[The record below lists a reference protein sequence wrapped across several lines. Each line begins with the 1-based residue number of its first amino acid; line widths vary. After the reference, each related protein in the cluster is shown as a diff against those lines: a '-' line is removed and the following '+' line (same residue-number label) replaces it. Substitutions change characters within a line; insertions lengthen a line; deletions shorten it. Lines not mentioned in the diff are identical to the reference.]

1 MEHHYF
7 ADVFNSYID
16 EAIRGLLGNGRVEK
30 LTVDRAANT
39 MQMDVWLSSFVPFA
53 VLNRAED
60 QIAAGLQLGSVI
72 IQPHY
77 PADSFTEDAFDTV
90 VSLLRRRHKAA
101 GGTFEG
107 ATAALS
113 DNVLTVTLA
122 YGGCNV
128 IHATHL
134 DQLLSDL
141 IEELFGRRLLVELE
155 GDDHVIVDSGYYRD
169 MMENADRE
177 VAAREAEEAE
187 AARARAAEWAAA
199 HPKAPSH
206 GEKISRK
213 GAGSLDTHTP
223 PADGLPVYLS
233 SATALIGPR
242 VTFGPVPIK
251 EIQPDGNTYTVWG
264 EIFRVEERASRDG
277 RRLRMIMDITDKTD
291 SLTLSAW
298 LDVDR
303 DTEKLEKWRSLH
315 KGDCIL
321 VTGSFAYDEYA
332 RTNLLRPKA
341 VSTLKKYER
350 QDVSEQKRVELHA
363 HTKMSML
370 DAVVDTKDLIKRAA
384 AFGHKAIAI
393 TDHGV
398 VQAFPEAMNAAKE
411 AADKGTP
418 IKILYGVEAYYV
430 DDLAL
435 VVQGEAN
442 PGIDEDV
449 IVFDLETTGLSAQN
463 DRIIEIGA
471 VRLHGGEVTDEFD
484 TFVDPHRALTLEI
497 VQLTSITDD
506 MLRSAPQEADALD
519 AFLRF
524 CGDTRVLVAHNAS
537 FDTGFIQQAM
547 QRHGKEYAFTSVD
560 TVGISRALYPH
571 LKNHK
576 LDTVATYMKL
586 PPFQH
591 HRASDDA
598 RVLADIYK
606 HMTADMRD
614 DRGIRRL
621 QDINTQI
628 KGVDVRHARHP
639 NHMILLAQNMVG
651 LKNLY
656 QLITWSHLEGF
667 SKGLVK
673 TPRIAKSQLDQHR
686 EGLLVGSACEQG
698 ELFQAIV
705 EGKPWGT
712 LCAIASYYDFL
723 EVQPIGN
730 NAFMIRK
737 GLATDEEQLREFN
750 RTVIRLGE
758 HLHKPVCA
766 TGDVHFL
773 DEDDAIYRAV
783 LQAPMYGLES
793 DQQAPLYLRTTDEML
808 AEFSYLDEAKAREI
822 VIDNPNKIADM
833 IEDIRP
839 IPSGTYPPHIEGAD
853 EQLQEITRRRA
864 KELYGDP
871 LPELV
876 QKRLD
881 RELDAIIKH
890 GFAVMYMIAQKLVKF
905 SEDNG
910 YLVGSRGS
918 VGSSFVASMAGIS
931 EVNPLSP
938 HYRCPSCHYSEF
950 ITDGSVGS
958 GFDLPEKNCPNCGT
972 PLARDGHEIPF
983 ETFLG
988 FKGDK
993 APDIDLNFAS
1003 EYQTAV
1009 HRYTESLFAKNHV
1022 FKAGTIN
1029 TLKEKNAYGY
1039 VKKYAEERGLQLSNA
1054 EINRLTVGCT
1064 GVKKTTGQHP
1074 GGMVVVPDEFD
1085 AEDFTPIQH
1094 PADKVDSDV
1103 FTTHFDFHA
1112 IHDNILKLD
1121 NLGHVVPTMYKYL
1134 EEYTG
1139 LSVKDVPM
1147 SDEKV
1152 YQLFT
1157 SPEPLG
1163 VTADDIGW
1171 PTGTLSIP
1179 EMGTPLV
1186 SQMLLECRPTC
1197 FADLLQI
1204 SGLSH
1209 GTNVWSGNAQDL
1221 IKNGTCTIATVIG
1234 TRDSIMT
1241 YLMHKGLE
1249 PQMAFKIMEIVRK
1262 GKAPKALTEE
1272 YLTAMRKHDVPEWY
1286 IDSCFKIKYM
1296 FPKAHAAA
1304 YLIAALRVAWFKVYR
1319 PVEYYAAYFTVRS
1332 EDFDAELVLK
1342 GTRQVKHEI
1351 DSVRQNQQDATAKE
1365 QDTAD
1370 TMHIAYEA
1378 MVRGVKF
1385 LPVDIAKSHA
1395 TKFLVEDGAIR
1406 MPFCSI
1412 KGVNLAAENIMKA
1425 RDEEPFCSCDDI
1437 QQRAGVGRAIIDSL
1451 RAAGALGNLP
1461 ESNQMTLFDF

>member
-1 MEHHYF
+1 MDGHFF
-7 ADVFNSYID
+7 ANVFNPYID
-16 EAIRGLLGNGRVEK
+16 EAIRGVLGDGQVEK
-30 LTVDRAANT
+30 VGVDRAANT
-39 MQMDVWLSSFVPFA
+39 MQVDVRFSSFVPFDI
-53 VLNRAED
+53 LLEAE
-60 QIAAGLQLGSVI
+60 QQVAAGLQLKSVSI
-72 IQPHY
+72 LPHF
-77 PADSFTEDAFDTV
+77 PPETLREDCFDTIV
-90 VSLLRRRHKAA
+90 ALLRRRHKAVN
-101 GGTFEG
+101 GTLDG
-107 ATAALS
+107 ARAELH
-113 DNVLTVTLA
+113 DNVLIVTLPN
-122 YGGCNV
+122 GGCNV
-128 IHATHL
+128 LRATQV
-134 DQLLSDL
+134 DEQLASL
-141 IEELFGRRLLVELE
+141 IEELFDFPVQVELE
-155 GDDHVIVDSGYYRD
+155 GEDRINSDGGYYRA
-169 MMENADRE
+169 MMAIADQE
-177 VAAREAEEAE
+177 IAEKEAQEAE
-187 AARARAAEWAAA
+187 ALRARAAAWAEA

-206 GEKISRK
+206 GDRISRK
-213 GAGSLDTHTP
+213 GAVLLDTHTP
-223 PADGLPVYLS
+223 PEDGLPVYIS
-233 SATALIGPR
+233 SAKALIGPR
-242 VTFGPVPIK
+242 ISYAPVPIK
-251 EIQPDGNTYTVWG
+251 EIQPDGNPYTVWG
-264 EIFRVEERASRDG
+264 EIFRIEERASRDG
-277 RRLRMIMDITDKTD
+277 SRVRIMMDITDKTE
-291 SLTLSAW
+291 SLTLSPW
-298 LDVDR
+298 LDVNR
-303 DTEKLEKWRSLH
+303 DAERLEKWRSLH

-321 VTGSFAYDEYA
+321 VTGSYAYDEYA
-332 RTNLLRPKA
+332 RTNLMRPKA
-341 VSTLKKYER
+341 VSTLQKYEKA
-350 QDVSEQKRVELHA
+350 DTCEEKRVELHA
-363 HTKMSML
+363 HTKMSMM
-370 DAVVDTKDLIKRAA
+370 DAVVDAKELVKRAA
-384 AFGHKAIAI
+384 TWGHPAIAI

-398 VQAFPEAMNAAKE
+398 VQAFPEAMNAAKD
-411 AADKGTP
+411 AAKNGTP

-430 DDLAL
+430 DDLVS
-435 VVQGEAN
+435 VVQGEENAD
-442 PGIDEDV
+442 IDRDV

-471 VRLHGGEVTDEFD
+471 VRLHGGEVVSEFD
-484 TFVDPHRALTLEI
+484 TFVDPKRTLSEEI
-497 VQLTSITDD
+497 VKLTGISDD
-506 MLRSAPQEADALD
+506 MLIGAPQEAAALD
-519 AFLRF
+519 AFYEF
-524 CGDTRVLVAHNAS
+524 CGDTTVLVAHNAP
-537 FDTGFIQQAM
+537 FDTGFLQQAAL
-547 QRHGKEYAFTSVD
+547 RCGKEYTFTSID

-571 LKNHK
+571 LANHK
-576 LDTVATYMKL
+576 LDTVAKYMKL

-598 RVLADIYK
+598 RVLAEIYK
-606 HMTADMRD
+606 RMIPDMRD
-614 DRGIRRL
+614 DRGIQTV
-621 QDINTQI
+621 QDINTHI
-628 KGVDVRHARHP
+628 KGVDVQTAHP
-639 NHMILLAQNMVG
+639 HHMILLVKNKVG

-656 QLITWSHLEGF
+656 KLITWSHLEGF
-667 SKGLVK
+667 GKGLHK

-698 ELFQAIV
+698 ELFEAIV
-705 EGKPWGT
+705 DGRPWGT
-712 LCAIASYYDFL
+712 LCSIASYYDFL

-730 NAFMIRK
+730 NEFMIRK
-737 GLATDEEQLREFN
+737 GLARDAEQLRDFN
-750 RTVIRLGE
+750 KTVIRLGE
-758 HLHKPVCA
+758 HLKIPVCA

-773 DEDDAIYRAV
+773 DKDDAVYRAV
-783 LQAPMYGLES
+783 LQAPMYGLEA
-793 DQQAPLYLRTTDEML
+793 DKQAPLYLHTTQEML
-808 AEFSYLDEAKAREI
+808 DEFAYLDAAKAREI
-822 VIDNPNKIADM
+822 VIENPSKIADM
-833 IEDIRP
+833 IEDIQP

-864 KELYGDP
+864 QELYGDP
-871 LPELV
+871 LPPLV
-876 QKRLD
+876 QERLD
-881 RELDAIIKH
+881 RELGAIIKH

-905 SEDNG
+905 SEDHG

-931 EVNPLSP
+931 EVNPLPP
-938 HYRCPSCHYSEF
+938 HYLCPKCHYSEF
-950 ITDGSVGS
+950 FTDGSYGS
-958 GFDLPEKNCPNCGT
+958 GFDLPEKNCPKCGA
-972 PLARDGHEIPF
+972 PLGRDGHEIPF

-1029 TLKEKNAYGY
+1029 TLKDKNAFGY

-1054 EINRLTVGCT
+1054 EINRLTTGCT

-1094 PADKVDSDV
+1094 PADKVNSDV
-1103 FTTHFDFHA
+1103 LTTHFDFHA

-1152 YQLFT
+1152 YELFT
-1157 SPEPLG
+1157 SPKPLG
-1163 VTADDIGW
+1163 VTEKEIDW

-1179 EMGTPLV
+1179 EMGTQLV

-1249 PQMAFKIMEIVRK
+1249 PSMAFKIMEIVRK
-1262 GKAPKALTEE
+1262 GKAPRELTEE
-1272 YLTAMRKHDVPEWY
+1272 HLTAMREHGVPDWY

-1332 EDFDAELVLK
+1332 EDFDAEMVLK
-1342 GTRQVKHEI
+1342 GTRAVKQQI
-1351 DSVRQNQQDATAKE
+1351 DAVRQNQQGATAKE

>member
-1 MEHHYF
+1 
-7 ADVFNSYID
+7 
-16 EAIRGLLGNGRVEK
+16 
-30 LTVDRAANT
+30 
-39 MQMDVWLSSFVPFA
+39 
-53 VLNRAED
+53 
-60 QIAAGLQLGSVI
+60 
-72 IQPHY
+72 
-77 PADSFTEDAFDTV
+77 
-90 VSLLRRRHKAA
+90 
-101 GGTFEG
+101 
-107 ATAALS
+107 
-113 DNVLTVTLA
+113 
-122 YGGCNV
+122 
-128 IHATHL
+128 
-134 DQLLSDL
+134 
-141 IEELFGRRLLVELE
+141 
-155 GDDHVIVDSGYYRD
+155 
-169 MMENADRE
+169 
-177 VAAREAEEAE
+177 VA
-187 AARARAAEWAAA
+187 
-199 HPKAPSH
+199 
-206 GEKISRK
+206 
-213 GAGSLDTHTP
+213 
-223 PADGLPVYLS
+223 
-233 SATALIGPR
+233 
-242 VTFGPVPIK
+242 
-251 EIQPDGNTYTVWG
+251 
-264 EIFRVEERASRDG
+264 
-277 RRLRMIMDITDKTD
+277 
-291 SLTLSAW
+291 
-298 LDVDR
+298 
-303 DTEKLEKWRSLH
+303 
-315 KGDCIL
+315 
-321 VTGSFAYDEYA
+321 
-332 RTNLLRPKA
+332 
-341 VSTLKKYER
+341 
-350 QDVSEQKRVELHA
+350 
-363 HTKMSML
+363 
-370 DAVVDTKDLIKRAA
+370 
-384 AFGHKAIAI
+384 
-393 TDHGV
+393 
-398 VQAFPEAMNAAKE
+398 
-411 AADKGTP
+411 
-418 IKILYGVEAYYV
+418 
-430 DDLAL
+430 
-435 VVQGEAN
+435 VVQGDSQASL
-442 PGIDEDV
+442 DDDV
-449 IVFDLETTGLSAQN
+449 IVFDLETTGLNAQN

-471 VRLHGGEVTDEFD
+471 VRLHGGEIVEEFA
-484 TFVDPHRALTLEI
+484 TFVDPRRELSPQI
-497 VQLTSITDD
+497 VQLTGITDA
-506 MLRSAPQEADALD
+506 MLQGAPQEPDALD
-519 AFLRF
+519 AFYRF
-524 CGDTRVLVAHNAS
+524 CGDTRVLVAHNAP
-537 FDTGFIQQAM
+537 FDTGFLQQAA
-547 QRHGKEYAFTSVD
+547 QRCDKEYSFTSVD

-576 LDTVATYMKL
+576 LDTVAEYMKL

-598 RVLADIYK
+598 RVLAEIYK
-606 HMTADMRD
+606 RMIPDMRD
-614 DRGIRRL
+614 ARGIETVR
-621 QDINTQI
+621 DINAHI
-628 KGVDVRHARHP
+628 KGVDVRGAHP
-639 NHMILLAQNMVG
+639 HHMILLAQNKVG

-667 SKGLVK
+667 SK
-673 TPRIAKSQLDQHR
+673 TPRISKTQLDAHR

-712 LCAIASYYDFL
+712 LCSIASYYDFL

-730 NAFMIRK
+730 NEFMIRK
-737 GLATDEEQLREFN
+737 GIARDEEQLREFN
-750 RTVIRLGE
+750 RIVVRLGE
-758 HLHKPVCA
+758 HLNKPVCA

-773 DEDDAIYRAV
+773 NEDDAVYRAV
-783 LQAPMYGLES
+783 LQAPMYGLEA
-793 DQQAPLYLRTTDEML
+793 DRQAPLYFRTTDEML

-833 IEDIRP
+833 IEEIRP
-839 IPSGTYPPHIEGAD
+839 IPDGTYPPHIEGAE
-853 EQLQEITRRRA
+853 EQLQQITRDRA
-864 KELYGDP
+864 KQLYGDP
-871 LPELV
+871 LPPLV
-876 QKRLD
+876 QERLD

-905 SEDNG
+905 SEDHG

-938 HYRCPSCHYSEF
+938 HYLCPHCHYSEF

-972 PLARDGHEIPF
+972 PLGRDGHEIPF

-1039 VKKYAEERGLQLSNA
+1039 VRKYAEERGLILSNA

-1157 SPEPLG
+1157 SPAPLG
-1163 VTADDIGW
+1163 VTAEEIGW
-1171 PTGTLSIP
+1171 STGTLSIP

-1197 FADLLQI
+1197 FSDLLQI

-1262 GKAPKALTEE
+1262 GKATKLLTEE
-1272 YLTAMRKHDVPEWY
+1272 HLTAMREHDVPQWY

-1319 PVEYYAAYFTVRS
+1319 PVAYYAAYFTVRS
-1332 EDFDAELVLK
+1332 EDFDAELVRK
-1342 GTRQVKHEI
+1342 GTQTVKREI

-1378 MVRGVKF
+1378 LVRGVKF
-1385 LPVDIAKSHA
+1385 LPVDLHKSHA
-1395 TKFLVEDGAIR
+1395 TKFLVEDDAIR
-1406 MPFCSI
+1406 MPFCAV
-1412 KGVNLAAENIMKA
+1412 KGLGLTAANGIMNA
-1425 RDEEPFCSCDDI
+1425 RDEEPFFSCDDM
-1437 QQRAGVGRAIIDSL
+1437 QQRAGVSRSVIDTL
-1451 RAAGALGNLP
+1451 REMAGKRKSTFA
-1461 ESNQMTLFDF
+1461 FA

>member
-1 MEHHYF
+1 MDGHIF
-7 ADVFNSYID
+7 SDVFNPYID
-16 EAIRGLLGNGRVEK
+16 ETIRQVLGDGRVDK
-30 LTVDRAANT
+30 LTVDREAGI
-39 MQMDVWLSSFVPFA
+39 MQVVVRLSSFVPYDML
-53 VLNRAED
+53 VKAEK
-60 QIAAGLQLGSVI
+60 QIAEGLAISEVLL
-72 IQPHY
+72 QPRY
-77 PADSFTEDAFDTV
+77 PEETLNEDCFPTIAA
-90 VSLLRRRHKAA
+90 LLRRRHKAVN
-101 GGTFEG
+101 GTLDG
-107 ATAALS
+107 ASAAIY
-113 DNVLTVTLA
+113 DNVLIVTLPN
-122 YGGCNV
+122 GGCNV
-128 IHATHL
+128 LKSTQVDQFLAT
-134 DQLLSDL
+134 L
-141 IEELFGRRLLVELE
+141 IEELFGRRVEVELE
-155 GDDHVIVDSGYYRD
+155 GEDQVNSDGGYYRAL
-169 MMENADRE
+169 MARADQE
-177 VAAREAEEAE
+177 IAEREAQEAE
-187 AARARAAEWAAA
+187 AFRARAAAWAQA

-206 GEKISRK
+206 GDRISRK
-213 GAGSLDTHTP
+213 GASSLDTHTP

-233 SATALIGPR
+233 SAKALIGPR
-242 VTFGPVPIK
+242 VSFGPVPIK
-251 EIQPDGNTYTVWG
+251 EIQVDGNPYTVWG
-264 EIFRVEERASRDG
+264 EIFRIDERASRDG
-277 RRLRMIMDITDKTD
+277 KRVRIMMDITDKTE
-291 SLTLSAW
+291 SLTLSPW
-298 LDVDR
+298 LDVQR
-303 DTEKLEKWRSLH
+303 DAERLEKWRSLH

-321 VTGSFAYDEYA
+321 VTGTYAYDEYA
-332 RTNLLRPKA
+332 HTNLMRPKA
-341 VSTLKKYER
+341 VSTLQKYEKM
-350 QDVSEQKRVELHA
+350 DTCDEKRVELHA
-363 HTKMSML
+363 HTKMSVL
-370 DAVVDTKDLIKRAA
+370 DAVVDAKDLVKRAA
-384 AFGHKAIAI
+384 SWGHKAIAI

-398 VQAFPEAMNAAKE
+398 VQAFPEAMQAAAEVAK
-411 AADKGTP
+411 KGGS
-418 IKILYGVEAYYV
+418 IKIIYGVEAYYV
-430 DDLAL
+430 DDLVS
-435 VVQGEAN
+435 VVQGEEN
-442 PGIDEDV
+442 SGLDQDV

-471 VRLHGGEVTDEFD
+471 VRLHGDEVVAEFD
-484 TFVDPHRALTLEI
+484 TFVDPKRALSAEI
-497 VQLTSITDD
+497 VKLTGITDD
-506 MLRSAPQEADALD
+506 MLVGAPQEAEALD
-519 AFLRF
+519 AFYDF
-524 CGDTRVLVAHNAS
+524 CGDTTVLVAHNAS
-537 FDTGFIQQAM
+537 FDTGFLQQAA
-547 QRHGKEYAFTSVD
+547 RRCGKAYPFTSID

-571 LKNHK
+571 LANHK
-576 LDTVATYMKL
+576 LDTVAKYMKL

-591 HRASDDA
+591 HRACDDA
-598 RVLADIYK
+598 RVLAEIYK
-606 HMTADMRD
+606 RMIPDMRD
-614 DRGIRRL
+614 DRGIRTV
-621 QDINTQI
+621 QDVNTHI
-628 KGVDVRHARHP
+628 KGVDVRTIRPH
-639 NHMILLAQNMVG
+639 HMILLVKNNVG

-656 QLITWSHLEGF
+656 QLISWSHLNGF
-667 SKGLVK
+667 GVGIHK

-698 ELFQAIV
+698 ELFQAVV
-705 EGKPWGT
+705 EGKPWKT
-712 LCAIASYYDFL
+712 LCSIASYYDYL

-730 NAFMIRK
+730 NEFMLRK
-737 GLATDEEQLREFN
+737 GIARDVQQLQEFN
-750 RTVIRLGE
+750 KTVIRLGE
-758 HLHKPVCA
+758 HLKKPVCA

-773 DEDDAIYRAV
+773 NEDDAVFRAV

-793 DQQAPLYLRTTDEML
+793 DHQAPLYLRTTQEML
-808 AEFSYLDEAKAREI
+808 DEFSYLDEAKAREI
-822 VIDNPNKIADM
+822 VIENPNKIADM
-833 IEDIRP
+833 IEEIRP
-839 IPSGTYPPHIEGAD
+839 IPDGTFPPHMEGD
-853 EQLQEITRRRA
+853 YDQLHTITHNRA

-871 LPELV
+871 LPDVV

-881 RELDAIIKH
+881 RELSAIKKNH
-890 GFAVMYMIAQKLVKF
+890 FAVMYMIAQKLVKF
-905 SEDNG
+905 SEEHG

-931 EVNPLSP
+931 EVNPLPP
-938 HYRCPSCHYSEF
+938 HYLCPKCHHSEF
-950 ITDGSVGS
+950 FLDGSVGS
-958 GFDLPEKNCPNCGT
+958 GFDLPEKNCPHCGA
-972 PLARDGHEIPF
+972 PLGRDGHEIPF

-988 FKGDK
+988 FTGEK

-1029 TLKEKNAYGY
+1029 TLKEKNAFGY
-1039 VKKYAEERGLQLSNA
+1039 VKKYAEERGLELSNA
-1054 EINRLTVGCT
+1054 EINRLTAGCT

-1074 GGMVVVPDEFD
+1074 GGMVVVPDEYD

-1094 PADKVDSDV
+1094 PADKVNSDV
-1103 FTTHFDFHA
+1103 LTTHFDFHA
-1112 IHDNILKLD
+1112 LHDTILKLD

-1139 LSVKDVPM
+1139 MSVKDVPM

-1157 SPEPLG
+1157 SSKPLG
-1163 VTADDIGW
+1163 VTEKEIDW

-1179 EMGTPLV
+1179 EMGTQLV

-1241 YLMHKGLE
+1241 YLMHMGLE
-1249 PQMAFKIMEIVRK
+1249 PAMAFKIMEIVRK
-1262 GKAPKALTEE
+1262 GKATKDLTEE
-1272 YLTAMRKHDVPEWY
+1272 HLTAMREHGVPDWY

-1332 EDFDAELVLK
+1332 EDFDAELVVK
-1342 GTRQVKHEI
+1342 GTQAVKWAI
-1351 DSVRQNQQDATAKE
+1351 DSVRQNQQKATAKE

-1406 MPFCSI
+1406 MPFSSI
-1412 KGVNLAAENIMKA
+1412 KGVNLAAESIMKA
-1425 RDEEPFCSCDDI
+1425 RDEEPFFSCDDI
-1437 QQRAGVGRAIIDSL
+1437 QQRAGVGRAIIDAL